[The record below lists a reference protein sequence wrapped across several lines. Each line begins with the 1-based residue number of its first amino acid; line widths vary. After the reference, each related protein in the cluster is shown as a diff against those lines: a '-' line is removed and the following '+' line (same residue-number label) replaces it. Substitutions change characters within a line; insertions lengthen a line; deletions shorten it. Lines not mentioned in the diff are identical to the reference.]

1 MMNLI
6 ARDKY
11 TSDTFPWM

>member
-1 MMNLI
+1 MNLI